1 MNELAEILTR
11 VEKIEDSPGNA
22 RKIRPRD
29 AATLILID
37 RSRGEPHVLVGRRHD
52 RHAFMAGKFVFPGG
66 RIERSD
72 ARMQSLGSL
81 DKASERRLLFGLPP
95 KAQHKART
103 LALTALRETFEETG
117 FLIGRR
123 HRSAGAMRSCPADW
137 QPFAEAGV
145 LPDLSRLTFVARA
158 VTPPGRARRFDTRFF
173 VADRADVAAELADP
187 SGPDAEFVELKWL
200 PLSAAKEDAGMPT
213 ISKTVLIEIERRFGA
228 RRNLPVPYYLFRGG
242 RFRRLEIE

>member
-11 VEKIEDSPGNA
+11 VERIEDSLGNV

-72 ARMQSLGSL
+72 ARMESLGSL
-81 DKASERRLLFGLPP
+81 DKACERRLMFGLPP

-117 FLIGRR
+117 FLIGCH

-137 QPFAEAGV
+137 KPFADAGV

-173 VADRADVAAELADP
+173 IADRTDVAAELADP

-200 PLSAAKEDAGMPT
+200 PLSAAKEDDGMPT
-213 ISKTVLIEIERRFGA
+213 ISKTVLIEIERRFDA
-228 RRNLPVPYYLFRGG
+228 RKNLPVPYYLFRNG
-242 RFRRLEIE
+242 RFHRLEID